1 MNILTIS
8 GAVIFLVWAYIM
20 FARPLVLARFPVI
33 VTIESKLW
41 AGSRQV
47 LMARVMSLGGVVVA
61 FHDLVL
67 SSGADAS
74 SLLGELAKFVPD
86 PYRPLALSGVMFV
99 GGLMLEWMRKETK
112 GEVGSSLPA
121 KS

>member
-8 GAVIFLVWAYIM
+8 ALVIFIAWVYIL
-20 FARPLVLARFPVI
+20 FLRPMVLKRFPVI
-33 VTIESKLW
+33 VAVETKLW

-47 LMARVMSLGGVVVA
+47 LMARVMSLGGVLVA
-61 FHDLVL
+61 LHDMAAA
-67 SSGADAS
+67 SGADAS
-74 SLLGELAKFVPD
+74 TFIGELTKFVPAQ
-86 PYRPLALSGVMFV
+86 YQPLALSGVMFL
-99 GGLMLEWMRKETK
+99 GGLALEWMRRATK